1 MIRKL
6 QIIFIYIYLVQIK
19 INIRVFGLNHVIKK
33 IHQKPLITKVIKVG
47 LSDYLLATVNRFY
60 KKRLF
65 SCLECAIFFKKFFSN
80 VRGLSLFIGIKNK
93 NQDFE
98 SHAWIKKGEKYIFG
112 LTKDISEYKEI
123 LKL

>member
-19 INIRVFGLNHVIKK
+19 MSLRFFGLNHVIEK
-33 IHQKPLITKVIKVG
+33 IRQKPLVTKVIKVK
-47 LSDYLLATVNRFY
+47 LSDFLLATVNRFY
-60 KKRLF
+60 KKRFF
-65 SCLECAIFFKKFFSN
+65 SCLECAIFLKKFFSN
-80 VRGLSLFIGIKNK
+80 IPEVRLFIGIKNK

-98 SHAWIKKGEKYIFG
+98 SHAWIKKEEKYIFG
-112 LTKDISEYKEI
+112 ITKDINEYKEI

>member
-19 INIRVFGLNHVIKK
+19 VNIRVFGLNKVIKK
-33 IHQKPLITKVIKVG
+33 IHQEPLVMKAIKVNP
-47 LSDYLLATVNRFY
+47 SDYLLAIVNRFY

-65 SCLECAIFFKKFFSN
+65 SCLECAIFLKKFFSN
-80 VRGLSLFIGIKNK
+80 IPELKLFIGIKNK

-98 SHAWIKKGEKYIFG
+98 SHAWIKKNGKYIFG
-112 LTKDISEYKEI
+112 RTKDIDEYKEI